1 MVKPRSVCVYCGSS
15 DRGPPAHREAARRFG
30 TLLAE
35 SGIELVFGGG
45 RVGLMGIVA
54 DAAMARGGRV
64 TGIIPDHLLKAE
76 VGHARV
82 SELLVVPTM
91 HERKEAM
98 FRRSDAFVVLP
109 GGAGTLDETFEI
121 MTWRQLR
128 LHDKPIV
135 IVDIDGYWRPL
146 LELIER
152 MIEQNYAR
160 PAFRD
165 LYTVVNDI
173 DAVLPAIV
181 ASPPPR
187 QPDFTEKL

>member
-15 DRGPPAHREAARRFG
+15 DRGPPAHRDAARRLG
-30 TLLAE
+30 GLLAE

-54 DAAMARGGRV
+54 DAAMAGGGRV
-64 TGIIPDHLLKAE
+64 TGIIPDHLLRAE

-121 MTWRQLR
+121 LTWRQLR

-135 IVDIDGYWRPL
+135 IVDLGGYWRPL
-146 LELIER
+146 LDLIER
-152 MIEQNYAR
+152 TIETNYAR

-165 LYTVVNDI
+165 LYMVVPDI
-173 DAVLPAIV
+173 DAVLPALA
-181 ASPPPR
+181 ASPPPAL
-187 QPDFTEKL
+187 PDFTEKL

>member
-15 DRGPPAHREAARRFG
+15 DRGPPAHREAARRLG
-30 TLLAE
+30 ALLAD

-54 DAAMARGGRV
+54 DAAMDGGGRV
-64 TGIIPDHLLKAE
+64 TGIIPDHLLRAE
-76 VGHARV
+76 VDHARV

-121 MTWRQLR
+121 LTWRQLR

-135 IVDIDGYWRPL
+135 IVDLGGYWRPL
-146 LELIER
+146 LDLIER
-152 MIEQNYAR
+152 TIETNYAR

-165 LYTVVNDI
+165 LYTVVPDI
-173 DAVLPAIV
+173 EAVLPTLV
-181 ASPPPR
+181 ASPPPSL
-187 QPDFTEKL
+187 PDFTEKL